1 MYTPTDWRRV
11 WRLPGEADSGLGV
24 WTLFWVGKR
33 ELLFLRPWG
42 AQGPASPRLPHL
54 GAGTRAWDRAL
65 ALIVGVCPGAGPP
78 SAPSRAPAERNL
90 SPLCCCEGPHDRAPL
105 QNEACGCG
113 SCGAESGR
121 DTGSYQVLIKE
132 AKGHSAWGPD
142 MVASCRD
149 SVPCVPGKVLFLP
162 PTWEVAIGSGL
173 RRSRPHPH
181 SHMHM
186 PHMSTRACEHTCAT
200 GHTCVHTCS

>member
-90 SPLCCCEGPHDRAPL
+90 SPLCCCEGPM
-105 QNEACGCG
+105 
-113 SCGAESGR
+113 
-121 DTGSYQVLIKE
+121 T
-132 AKGHSAWGPD
+132 
-142 MVASCRD
+142 
-149 SVPCVPGKVLFLP
+149 
-162 PTWEVAIGSGL
+162 GL
-173 RRSRPHPH
+173 RCRMKPVAADPAEQNQAVTQGLIRS
-181 SHMHM
+181 S
-186 PHMSTRACEHTCAT
+186 
-200 GHTCVHTCS
+200 